1 MVQKD
6 VGAASQC
13 SDRDQMPLLPPERLP
28 TSPTPHL
35 YSPDLLLLL
44 RTPLWLSA
52 AGGRGGLPLGIKRMW
67 SWMWCAGCGGICTPG
82 CLTRSLKG
90 LRRGVPQKPLF
101 VRNVGGRKTWHIFWH
116 PEQDESGRWGALR
129 LEMAWCWRRVACP
142 LLQQAKQKRG
152 KKAQT

>member
-28 TSPTPHL
+28 TSPTPHP

-52 AGGRGGLPLGIKRMW
+52 AGGRGGLSLGIKRMW

-101 VRNVGGRKTWHIFWH
+101 VRNVSGRKTWHIFWH
-116 PEQDESGRWGALR
+116 PEHDESGRWGALR
-129 LEMAWCWRRVACP
+129 LEMAWCWRRAACP
-142 LLQQAKQKRG
+142 LLQQAKQKGG
-152 KKAQT
+152 KQAQT

>member
-28 TSPTPHL
+28 TSPTPHP

-52 AGGRGGLPLGIKRMW
+52 AGGRGGLPLGIKRM
-67 SWMWCAGCGGICTPG
+67 
-82 CLTRSLKG
+82 
-90 LRRGVPQKPLF
+90 
-101 VRNVGGRKTWHIFWH
+101 
-116 PEQDESGRWGALR
+116 
-129 LEMAWCWRRVACP
+129 
-142 LLQQAKQKRG
+142 
-152 KKAQT
+152 